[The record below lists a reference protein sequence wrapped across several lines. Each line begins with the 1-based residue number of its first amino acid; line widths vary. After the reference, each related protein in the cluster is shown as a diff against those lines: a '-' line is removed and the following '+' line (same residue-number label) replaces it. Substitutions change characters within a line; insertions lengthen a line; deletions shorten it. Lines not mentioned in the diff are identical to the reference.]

1 MKILLTNDDGVYAGG
16 LTAMRDYLSQ
26 SHDVCT
32 IAPLTEQSGISQAIT
47 FLVPLFA
54 RHIDAPHPNSRI
66 AISGTPVDCIKLALF
81 ELCPWTPDIIISGI
95 NGGLNAGNNIL
106 YSGTVAAALEGAR
119 CGIRSFAVSLEY
131 EDDMEYEAAA
141 QIAGPLIEQIVAS
154 DVSPKVCINI
164 NIPTAAVSGQRDVVI
179 VPMEAISRGQYYV
192 EGQDPK
198 HRKFYWSTHGPPP
211 KIGPVTTDEEALRQG
226 KITVTPLDSDLT
238 CAKSIAQLDRLNL
251 LGTSQETPQ
260 HD

>member
-16 LTAMRDYLSQ
+16 LTAMRNFLSQ

-54 RHIDAPHPNSRI
+54 RHIDAPQPNSRI

-81 ELCPWTPDIIISGI
+81 ELCPWTPDVIISGI

-131 EDDMEYEAAA
+131 EDDMEYDAAA

-154 DVSPKVCINI
+154 EVSPKVCINI
-164 NIPTAAVSGQRDVVI
+164 NIPTAAVSGPREVVV

-211 KIGPVTTDEEALRQG
+211 KIGPVTTDEEALRHG

-238 CAKSIAQLDRLNL
+238 CSKSIAQLDGLKL
-251 LGTSQETPQ
+251 DGSSHEAPQ

>member
-1 MKILLTNDDGVYAGG
+1 
-16 LTAMRDYLSQ
+16 MREYLSRDN
-26 SHDVCT
+26 DVCT

-54 RHIDAPHPNSRI
+54 RHIDAPQPDSRV

-81 ELCPWTPDIIISGI
+81 ELCPWTPDIIVSGI

-131 EDDMEYEAAA
+131 EDEMQYDIAAE
-141 QIAGPLIEQIVAS
+141 IAGPMIEQIVAAG
-154 DVSPKVCINI
+154 VSPKVCMNI
-164 NIPTAAVSGQRDVVI
+164 NIPTAAIGGTREIVV

-211 KIGPVTTDEEALRQG
+211 KIGPVTTDEQALREG

-238 CAKSIAQLDRLNL
+238 CADSITKLKAIPFGN
-251 LGTSQETPQ
+251 G
-260 HD
+260 

>member
-16 LTAMRDYLSQ
+16 LAAMREYLSRD
-26 SHDVCT
+26 HEVCT

-54 RHIDAPHPNSRI
+54 RHIDFPEPNSRV

-81 ELCPWTPDIIISGI
+81 ELCPWTPDVIVSGI

-131 EDDMEYEAAA
+131 EDNMQYDIAAE
-141 QIAGPLIEQIVAS
+141 IAGPMIEQIVKTGA
-154 DVSPKVCINI
+154 SPKVCINI
-164 NIPTAAVSGQRDVVI
+164 NIPSAAISGPRDIVI
-179 VPMEAISRGQYYV
+179 VPMESISRGQYYV

-198 HRKFYWSTHGPPP
+198 HRKYYWSTHGPPP
-211 KIGPVTTDEEALRQG
+211 KIGPVTTDEHALREG

-238 CAKSIAQLDRLNL
+238 CADSVAKLRGLRFE
-251 LGTSQETPQ
+251 G
-260 HD
+260 

>member
-16 LTAMRDYLSQ
+16 LAAMREYLSRE
-26 SHDVCT
+26 HDVCT

-54 RHIDAPHPNSRI
+54 RQIDTPQSNSRI

-81 ELCPWTPDIIISGI
+81 ELCPWKPDLIVSGI

-119 CGIRSFAVSLEY
+119 CGIRSFAISLEY
-131 EDDMEYEAAA
+131 EDEMRYDAAA
-141 QIAGPLIEQIVAS
+141 EIAGPMIQSILQTGA
-154 DVSPKVCINI
+154 PAQVCFNI
-164 NIPTAAVSGQRDVVI
+164 NIPTAAIHGRRNVVI
-179 VPMEAISRGQYYV
+179 VPMQSISRGQYFV

-198 HRKFYWSTHGPPP
+198 HRKYYWSTHGPPP
-211 KIGPVTTDEEALRQG
+211 KIGPVTTDEEALREG
-226 KITVTPLDSDLT
+226 NITVTPLDSNLT
-238 CAKSIAQLDRLNL
+238 CDESMRRLR
-251 LGTSQETPQ
+251 QIDFAWE
-260 HD
+260 

>member
-16 LTAMRDYLSQ
+16 LTSMREYLSQ
-26 SHDVCT
+26 EHEVCT

-54 RHIDAPHPNSRI
+54 RQIDAPQANSRV

-131 EDDMEYEAAA
+131 EDEMQYDVAAE
-141 QIAGPLIEQIVAS
+141 IAGPMIEQILKAGA
-154 DVSPKVCINI
+154 SPKVCINI
-164 NIPTAAVSGQRDVVI
+164 NIPTAALNGPRDIVV
-179 VPMEAISRGQYYV
+179 VPMESISRGQYYV

-198 HRKFYWSTHGPPP
+198 HRKYYWSTHGPSP
-211 KIGPVTTDEEALRQG
+211 KIGPVTTDEHALREG

-238 CAKSIAQLDRLNL
+238 CADSIAKLKGLRL
-251 LGTSQETPQ
+251 EA
-260 HD
+260 

>member
-16 LTAMRDYLSQ
+16 LAAMREYLSRD
-26 SHDVCT
+26 HEVCT

-54 RHIDAPHPNSRI
+54 RQIDGPHPNSRV
-66 AISGTPVDCIKLALF
+66 AISGTPIDCVKLALF
-81 ELCPWTPDIIISGI
+81 ELCPWKPDIIVSGI

-131 EDDMEYEAAA
+131 EDEMRYDIAAE
-141 QIAGPLIEQIVAS
+141 IAGPMIESILNAGAAPQ
-154 DVSPKVCINI
+154 VCINI
-164 NIPTAAVSGQRDVVI
+164 NIPTAAIDGSRDVVI
-179 VPMEAISRGQYYV
+179 VPMQSISRGQYFV

-198 HRKFYWSTHGPPP
+198 HRKYFWSTHGPSP
-211 KIGPVTTDEEALRQG
+211 KIGPATTDEEALREG
-226 KITVTPLDSDLT
+226 KITVTPLDSNLT
-238 CAKSIAQLDRLNL
+238 CEESMQILNRVKF
-251 LGTSQETPQ
+251 
-260 HD
+260 DIV

>member
-16 LTAMRDYLSQ
+16 LTAMREFLSRR
-26 SHDVCT
+26 HDVCT

-54 RHIDAPHPNSRI
+54 RYIDAPQENSRV

-81 ELCPWTPDIIISGI
+81 ELCPWTPDIIVSGI

-131 EDDMEYEAAA
+131 EDDMQYDIASE
-141 QIAGPLIEQIVAS
+141 IAGPMIEQIVATEN
-154 DVSPKVCINI
+154 SPAACINI
-164 NIPTAAVSGQRDVVI
+164 NIPTAAIDGPREVVV
-179 VPMEAISRGQYYV
+179 VPMESISRGQYYV

-198 HRKFYWSTHGPPP
+198 HRKYYWSTHGPPP

-238 CAKSIAQLDRLNL
+238 CAASIAKLKRLDFGR
-251 LGTSQETPQ
+251 TP
-260 HD
+260 